1 MNVVGAYEPVS
12 DVLYLSAPGDDKR
25 AAAQETPEGHAV
37 RLDGLGRVT
46 HLTLINAMWLL
57 DREREL
63 VASLRDGRRL
73 TLGRDDVAE
82 ILREHPAGRTSRHRN
97 LNQ

>member
-1 MNVVGAYEPVS
+1 MTVATVHVSATDLEFVGTYEPVS
-12 DVLYLSAPGDDKR
+12 DVLYLSASGDDKR

-37 RLDGLGRVT
+37 RLDALGRIT

-57 DREREL
+57 DREGEL

-73 TLGRDDVAE
+73 TLARGDVAE
-82 ILREHPAGRTSRHRN
+82 ILLQP
-97 LNQ
+97 